1 MHGISLKTALPLVLA
16 LAAHAETHTLTMRE
30 AVQRALSQN
39 PEVVMA
45 RMDEARAAANIRIA
59 KDPFSPR
66 VTAGSGM
73 AYVNGFPLSIEGS
86 APSIFQINASQYL
99 FNRPQTYAI
108 AQAKETAR
116 GAAFSTAGKA
126 DEIAFRVASLY
137 VDADRA
143 GRLAEMAG
151 KQVESL
157 TKVLETLQARVAE
170 GRELPIAAREA
181 NVNLLRARQRQMSL
195 DSDRDFA
202 GRSLATALGYTA
214 GDAVVPSASERTA
227 PKLPENETAA
237 TRAAIDASNDIKR
250 LDSNLI
256 VKDLEIKGDKA
267 QRLPRI
273 DLVAQYALLGK
284 YNNYDQYF
292 AHFQRNN
299 GEIGASF
306 QIPLLTGPG
315 IRAQVGR
322 AEADQQHIRT
332 EMQMVKDRI
341 ALDVHQSYQTLAKA
355 DMARQ
360 VAQADL
366 ELTREQLSVV
376 LAQLNEGRATLRQV
390 EEARFG
396 ENEKWIA
403 FYEAQFNT
411 ERAQLDLL
419 RQTGELRAALQ

>member
-126 DEIAFRVASLY
+126 DEIAFRVASLF

-157 TKVLETLQARVAE
+157 TKVLE
-170 GRELPIAAREA
+170 
-181 NVNLLRARQRQMSL
+181 
-195 DSDRDFA
+195 
-202 GRSLATALGYTA
+202 YTA

-237 TRAAIDASNDIKR
+237 TRAAIDARNDIKR
-250 LDSNLI
+250 LDSNVI

-267 QRLPRI
+267 QRL
-273 DLVAQYALLGK
+273 
-284 YNNYDQYF
+284 
-292 AHFQRNN
+292 
-299 GEIGASF
+299 
-306 QIPLLTGPG
+306 
-315 IRAQVGR
+315 
-322 AEADQQHIRT
+322 
-332 EMQMVKDRI
+332 
-341 ALDVHQSYQTLAKA
+341 
-355 DMARQ
+355 
-360 VAQADL
+360 
-366 ELTREQLSVV
+366 
-376 LAQLNEGRATLRQV
+376 
-390 EEARFG
+390 
-396 ENEKWIA
+396 
-403 FYEAQFNT
+403 
-411 ERAQLDLL
+411 
-419 RQTGELRAALQ
+419 